1 MMLPI
6 SCSSSSSRTAL
17 RNVSSKLC
25 PIQASSAAINLADDK
40 SIFYAGV
47 SNQYAHFFFII
58 FTVLLASSP
67 TFFAQNDETSSLTG
81 VQPV

>member
-47 SNQYAHFFFII
+47 SNQYAHFIII